1 MGNSNIVKTSQ
12 IRINVGLNEANIPVE
27 ITWEADDQGGVEPQ
41 PCKAMFLS
49 LFERKAKE
57 TLKIDLWTEDMQV
70 AEMDRMI
77 FHTLRSMTDTYL
89 KASNHIELAEQFQ
102 QFVHYFGE
110 KTGIIPPDST
120 PQ

>member
-1 MGNSNIVKTSQ
+1 MVKTSQ
-12 IRINVGLNEANIPVE
+12 IRINVGLNEANVPVD
-27 ITWEADDQGGVEPQ
+27 ISWEADDQPGVETK
-41 PCKAMFLS
+41 PCKAIFLS
-49 LFERKAKE
+49 LFERHAKE

-89 KASNHIELAEQFQ
+89 KASNHVELAQQFQ

-110 KTGIIPPDST
+110 KTGIIPADHTGEKP
-120 PQ
+120 